1 MLSQPVRVVIVILS
15 KFQANFPI
23 SQWRLPFKVLKELI
37 VPPMPLIHL
46 VYVSSAT
53 VPFTQAALLALLEI
67 SRRKNESVGL
77 SGMLLFR
84 DGNFM
89 QVLEG
94 EEAVVNNAYA
104 RISKDP
110 RHEGLITMLNGPITE
125 RNFADWSMG
134 FRNLDSIEAR
144 LAGYSEFMNE
154 DWRGQPMQESPLR
167 ALKLLQIFRQGI
179 R

>member
-1 MLSQPVRVVIVILS
+1 
-15 KFQANFPI
+15 
-23 SQWRLPFKVLKELI
+23 
-37 VPPMPLIHL
+37 MPLIHL

-53 VPFTQAALLALLEI
+53 VPFTQPGLLALLEI
-67 SRRKNESVGL
+67 SWRNNESVGI

-94 EEAVVNNAYA
+94 EEGVVNNAYA
-104 RISKDP
+104 RISSDP
-110 RHEGLITMLNGPITE
+110 RHGGLITMLKGPITE
-125 RNFADWSMG
+125 RNFPDWSMG

-144 LAGYSEFMNE
+144 LAPGYNEFMNE